1 MKINK
6 KAMLFGGIV
15 GFLAGFLI
23 SCNQPSIEAGN
34 GFIGE
39 EIGSIDSSTNIGG
52 RIGVYKFTDPNTVNM
67 EYIIVESDRGIS
79 IERAK

>member
-23 SCNQPSIEAGN
+23 SCNQPSIEADS

-39 EIGSIDSSTNIGG
+39 EVGSIKSSTDIGE
-52 RIGVYKFTDPNTVNM
+52 RIGVYKFEVDNR
-67 EYIIVESDRGIS
+67 EYIVVESDRGIS
-79 IERAK
+79 VVKGRN